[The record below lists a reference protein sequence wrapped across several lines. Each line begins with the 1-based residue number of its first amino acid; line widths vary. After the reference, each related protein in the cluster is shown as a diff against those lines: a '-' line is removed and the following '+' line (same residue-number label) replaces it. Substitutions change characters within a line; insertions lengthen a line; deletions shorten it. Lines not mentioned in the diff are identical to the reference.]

1 MGNLRLNKV
10 KYLTPV
16 TQLESGALEF
26 KLGSGQHHGPAPPP
40 PRTAA
45 VLREGSSITEAR
57 ESRAKNSTL
66 SLLAKAPLN
75 MECSSHHLHSYFSS
89 LFSVVPL
96 SQRLYLKFKSWAL
109 TLPLPLSVNFL
120 HFTDGYL

>member
-75 MECSSHHLHSYFSS
+75 MECSSLTTCIATSLVFSQ
-89 LFSVVPL
+89 L
-96 SQRLYLKFKSWAL
+96 SPFPRG
-109 TLPLPLSVNFL
+109 
-120 HFTDGYL
+120 FT